1 MAKIIVKKSNNV
13 VTVCLDNDQELTLT
27 STECSYVKSSGIKT
41 IAIDINS
48 TTHTLI
54 EDVTEPTK
62 FHANCF
68 TYIDG
73 TWTILTDAVTNINK
87 GRALYDV
94 PELEVEL

>member
-1 MAKIIVKKSNNV
+1 MAKIIIRNSDNKVQVLVPNSSDVTLTETECTYIKSN
-13 VTVCLDNDQELTLT
+13 
-27 STECSYVKSSGIKT
+27 GIKT
-41 IAIDINS
+41 TATDINS

-73 TWTILTDAVTNINK
+73 NWAIDSDYVDYINNFRTRN
-87 GRALYDV
+87 G
-94 PELEVEL
+94 EETLEVEL